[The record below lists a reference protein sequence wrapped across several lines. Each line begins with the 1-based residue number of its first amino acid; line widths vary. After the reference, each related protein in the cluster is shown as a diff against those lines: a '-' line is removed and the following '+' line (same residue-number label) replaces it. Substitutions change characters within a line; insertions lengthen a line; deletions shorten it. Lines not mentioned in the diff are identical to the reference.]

1 MILKTKLFGHTYEFK
16 SLKEVM
22 AKANEEKSGDILA
35 KVAAESAEERVAA
48 KVVLAQITLKD
59 LYENPSVPYEQD
71 EVTRIIIDD
80 VNKSIYN
87 EIKDWTVSELREW
100 ILDINTTG
108 ADIRRVSRGLT
119 SEMVAA
125 VAKLMSNMDL
135 VYGARKIRVTAH
147 CNTTIGEEG
156 TLSAR
161 LQPNHPT
168 DDPDGIMASLLEGLT
183 FGIGDAVLGLNPV
196 DDSVESITK
205 VLKRFEETKQKHKIP
220 TQTCVLAHVTT
231 QIEARGIPHSA
242 LMQRQ

>member
-35 KVAAESAEERVAA
+35 KVAAENAEERVAA
-48 KVVLAQITLKD
+48 KVVLSQITLKD

-80 VNKSIYN
+80 VNKSIYR
-87 EIKDWTVSELREW
+87 EIKEWTVSQLREW

-108 ADIRRVSRGLT
+108 ADIRRISRGLT

-135 VYGARKIRVTAH
+135 A
-147 CNTTIGEEG
+147 
-156 TLSAR
+156 
-161 LQPNHPT
+161 
-168 DDPDGIMASLLEGLT
+168 
-183 FGIGDAVLGLNPV
+183 
-196 DDSVESITK
+196 
-205 VLKRFEETKQKHKIP
+205 
-220 TQTCVLAHVTT
+220 
-231 QIEARGIPHSA
+231 
-242 LMQRQ
+242 

>member
-1 MILKTKLFGHTYEFK
+1 MILITNLFGHTYEFK
-16 SLKEVM
+16 SLKEVI

-35 KVAAESAEERVAA
+35 RVAAENAEERVAA
-48 KVVLAQITLKD
+48 KVVLSQITLKD

-108 ADIRRVSRGLT
+108 ADIRRISRGLT

-135 VYGARKIRVTAH
+135 VYGAKKIRVTAH
-147 CNTTIGEEG
+147 CNTTIGE
-156 TLSAR
+156 
-161 LQPNHPT
+161 
-168 DDPDGIMASLLEGLT
+168 
-183 FGIGDAVLGLNPV
+183 
-196 DDSVESITK
+196 
-205 VLKRFEETKQKHKIP
+205 
-220 TQTCVLAHVTT
+220 
-231 QIEARGIPHSA
+231 
-242 LMQRQ
+242 

>member
-1 MILKTKLFGHTYEFK
+1 MILNTKLFGHTYEFK

-35 KVAAESAEERVAA
+35 RVAAENAEERVAA
-48 KVVLAQITLKD
+48 KVVLSQITLKD

-108 ADIRRVSRGLT
+108 ADIRRISRGLT

-135 VYGARKIRVTAH
+135 VYGA
-147 CNTTIGEEG
+147 
-156 TLSAR
+156 
-161 LQPNHPT
+161 
-168 DDPDGIMASLLEGLT
+168 
-183 FGIGDAVLGLNPV
+183 
-196 DDSVESITK
+196 
-205 VLKRFEETKQKHKIP
+205 
-220 TQTCVLAHVTT
+220 
-231 QIEARGIPHSA
+231 
-242 LMQRQ
+242 

>member
-1 MILKTKLFGHTYEFK
+1 MTFAEILPFLNEGFAVRRESYNPEFIVYK
-16 SLKEVM
+16 
-22 AKANEEKSGDILA
+22 
-35 KVAAESAEERVAA
+35 
-48 KVVLAQITLKD
+48 QI
-59 LYENPSVPYEQD
+59 PA
-71 EVTRIIIDD
+71 IIDD
-80 VNKSIYN
+80 VNKKIYN
-87 EIKDWTVSELREW
+87 EIKDWTVSQLREW

-108 ADIRRVSRGLT
+108 ADIRRISRGLT

-168 DDPDGIMASLLEGLT
+168 DEPDGIMASLLEGLT

-196 DDSVESITK
+196 DDSVESVTRILT
-205 VLKRFEETKQKHKIP
+205 RFEETKQKTFSLCASIF
-220 TQTCVLAHVTT
+220 L
-231 QIEARGIPHSA
+231 
-242 LMQRQ
+242 